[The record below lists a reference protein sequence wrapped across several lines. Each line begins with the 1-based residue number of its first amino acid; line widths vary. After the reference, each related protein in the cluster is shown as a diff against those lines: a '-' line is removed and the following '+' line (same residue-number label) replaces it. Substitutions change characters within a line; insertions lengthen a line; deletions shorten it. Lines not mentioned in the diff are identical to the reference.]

1 MSESRILHTE
11 SDGQVFVVLPRGEV
25 GGFSGEQVSLEVD
38 DVLAELDELAVKKV
52 VFDFDGVP
60 YFGSC
65 LLAAV
70 QRVWKHLNRFGGR
83 LALCNVSEV
92 GLDVLRVSRFVEL
105 WPVYETRDEAR
116 HALISNSARPQPD
129 RLPQSG

>member
-1 MSESRILHTE
+1 MFENRILHTE
-11 SDGQVFVVLPRGEV
+11 LDGHVLVVLPRGEV

-38 DVLAELDELAVKKV
+38 DVLAELDELAAKEV
-52 VFDFDGVP
+52 VIDFENVP

-65 LLAAV
+65 LLAAI
-70 QRVWKHLNRFGGR
+70 QRIWKHLNRFGGQ

-105 WPVYETRDEAR
+105 WTVCDTRDEAKL
-116 HALISNSARPQPD
+116 ALASNLARPRPE
-129 RLPQSG
+129 RLHRC